1 MADFVALGLAGEATL
16 FAWPLTRP
24 DSTGVA
30 VVAEIHCQFH
40 NRSHQAFRVYDQ
52 PSENYGRHPLDTY
65 FSLPKSMV
73 RAMIIHWT
81 KQNQQNLTGCGVAQY
96 AQHITV
102 QPTKNQNWSA
112 VR

>member
-1 MADFVALGLAGEATL
+1 MADFVAHGLAGEAAL

-81 KQNQQNLTGCGVAQY
+81 KQNQQNF
-96 AQHITV
+96 
-102 QPTKNQNWSA
+102 
-112 VR
+112 